1 MRSERNLFLGT
12 ISALGAGAL
21 WGLVFLSPKIAGDF
35 SPLQLSAAR
44 YLAYGLLAAALLL
57 PRWRVVTQAVGKA
70 EWIGLV
76 RLSLYGN
83 IIYYLFL
90 AASVQM
96 AGVAAASLILGCVP
110 VVVTLIGSRE
120 SDAVPLRDLVPSL
133 VLAVIGVG
141 LIGWETLS
149 SGSPASGADMGEQ
162 VLGILFGFVALASW
176 SAYVVGNS
184 RWLVRLSHISS
195 HEWSLLTGVVTGA
208 LALVLTVAALIVSD
222 GDHSTSD
229 WARFWGIS
237 LAVALGA
244 SVIGN
249 GLWNRASR
257 LLPLTM
263 MGQMIIFETLFA
275 LLYGFL
281 WEGRWPTPL
290 EAVACVCLMAGV
302 LWCANIHGRKK
313 QALARKAA
321 TQDADIAKNK
331 GMAARSSAIE

>member
-1 MRSERNLFLGT
+1 MRSERNLFLGAAFA
-12 ISALGAGAL
+12 IAAGAL

-44 YLAYGLLAAALLL
+44 YLAYGVLAAALLL
-57 PRWRVVTQAVGKA
+57 PRWSLISRAVGKA
-70 EWIGLV
+70 EWMGLIW
-76 RLSLYGN
+76 LSLLGN
-83 IIYYLFL
+83 IVYYLFL

-110 VVVTLIGSRE
+110 VVVTLVGSRE
-120 SDAVPLRDLVPSL
+120 SDAVPLRELVPSL
-133 VLAVIGVG
+133 VLAVVGVG
-141 LIGWETLS
+141 LIGWGALS
-149 SGSPASGADMGEQ
+149 SGAHVSASGADIGNQ
-162 VLGILFGFVALASW
+162 LLGILFGFVALASW
-176 SAYVVGNS
+176 SAYVVSNS

-208 LALVLTVAALIVSD
+208 LALVLTVAAWIVSE
-222 GDHSTSD
+222 GDHSTAD
-229 WARFWGIS
+229 WMRFWGIS

-257 LLPLTM
+257 LLPMTM

-290 EAVACVCLMAGV
+290 ETVACACLMAGV
-302 LWCANIHGRKK
+302 LWCASIHGRKK
-313 QALARKAA
+313 RGMARKAA
-321 TQDADIAKNK
+321 TA
-331 GMAARSSAIE
+331 

>member
-12 ISALGAGAL
+12 VFALGAGAL

-44 YLAYGLLAAALLL
+44 YLAYGVLAAALLL
-57 PRWRVVTQAVGKA
+57 PRWGMIAKAVGKA

-76 RLSLYGN
+76 RLSLCGN

-110 VVVTLIGSRE
+110 VVVTLVGSRE

-133 VLAVIGVG
+133 VLAVAGVG
-141 LIGWETLS
+141 LIGWEALS
-149 SGSPASGADMGEQ
+149 AGAHASASASGAGESGVGEQ
-162 VLGILFGFVALASW
+162 MLGILFGFVALAAW

-222 GDHSTSD
+222 GDHGTAD
-229 WARFWGIS
+229 WVRFWGIS

-257 LLPLTM
+257 QLPLTM

-290 EAVACVCLMAGV
+290 EWVACVCLVAGV

-313 QALARKAA
+313 RALTRKSLAA
-321 TQDADIAKNK
+321 QPS
-331 GMAARSSAIE
+331 AAE